1 VLDILSEMGV
11 QYGQGFLF
19 AQPQPF
25 LPAARVESAPES
37 RRA

>member
-1 VLDILSEMGV
+1 V

-25 LPAARVESAPES
+25 LPAAEEEEAQ
-37 RRA
+37 ATKLAG